1 MKHNG
6 VILYGVNW
14 KAAVADDTSQSLCV
28 TSLLRLELV
37 YHKADTTIVQL
48 SLAQNCIGS
57 AGAAALAAALKATL
71 AMCFF
76 RVRATCSSDLDS
88 HSVASHTVAHLAFG
102 SCQLRFSKCVTPF
115 VCDAAKHF
123 FDKKCQEM
131 KSCRS
136 TSSFCR

>member
-37 YHKADTTIVQL
+37 YHKANTTIMEL
-48 SLAQNCIGS
+48 CLAQNSIGS
-57 AGAAALAAALKATL
+57 AGAAALADALKATL

-88 HSVASHTVAHLAFG
+88 HSVASRS
-102 SCQLRFSKCVTPF
+102 SCFRELSTLLFKVRH
-115 VCDAAKHF
+115 HF
-123 FDKKCQEM
+123 RVRRWPK
-131 KSCRS
+131 
-136 TSSFCR
+136 TLL